1 MDSWKTLVSATLAL
15 SPTNKVGKTLGLTVR
30 GGEAKVGWHFP
41 TIRYAVSR
49 IVLHFQTEDCSLP
62 EEDWAFDAIN
72 LGDIEVAK
80 EISETTETN
89 KGIDSGW
96 AASISAST
104 PKGSVKSSRSRAIK
118 NTVVKTSRFSTVHRP
133 ILAHGNAVSPTWSLT
148 SEQVQK
154 PLLGTLIKHDRF
166 CRAEP
171 NGPKPRVSVSF
182 EIPYDALLF
191 KRTDGSFFSGNKF
204 GMIRLLLRASICER
218 KQPICET
225 DL

>member
-1 MDSWKTLVSATLAL
+1 MESWKTLPSATLAL
-15 SPTNKVGKTLGLTVR
+15 SPTNKVGKTLSLTVR
-30 GGEAKVGWHFP
+30 GGEAKLDWHFH
-41 TIRYAVSR
+41 TIRYAISR
-49 IVLHFQTEDCSLP
+49 VVLHFQTDDCSLP

-72 LGDIEVAK
+72 LGEM
-80 EISETTETN
+80 EIAQENSETVETN

-104 PKGSVKSSRSRAIK
+104 PEGSAKLSRSRATK
-118 NTVVKTSRFSTVHRP
+118 HTRARTSRFSTVHRP
-133 ILAHGNAVSPTWSLT
+133 VLAHGNATSPIWSLT
-148 SEQVQK
+148 SEQTQK

-171 NGPKPRVSVSF
+171 HGPKPKVSVSF

-191 KRTDGSFFSGNKF
+191 RQADGSFFPGNKF
-204 GMIRLLLRASICER
+204 GMIRLLLRASVCER
-218 KQPICET
+218 KQTLCEI

>member
-30 GGEAKVGWHFP
+30 GGEAKIDWHFH

-49 IVLHFQTEDCSLP
+49 VVLHFQTEDCSLP
-62 EEDWAFDAIN
+62 EEDWAFDAIT
-72 LGDIEVAK
+72 LGEIEVVQ
-80 EISETTETN
+80 EISETVEAN
-89 KGIDSGW
+89 KVIDSGW
-96 AASISAST
+96 SASVSAST
-104 PKGSVKSSRSRAIK
+104 PKGNVKSSRSRAVK
-118 NTVVKTSRFSTVHRP
+118 NKGVKTSRFSTIHRP
-133 ILAHGNAVSPTWSLT
+133 VLAHGNAVNPVWSLT
-148 SEQVQK
+148 SEQTQK

-171 NGPKPRVSVSF
+171 NGPKPKVSVSF

-191 KRTDGSFFSGNKF
+191 RRSDGSFFSGNKF
-204 GMIRLLLRASICER
+204 GMVRLLLRASICER
-218 KQPICET
+218 KQPICEA